1 MKNENLGYNADMFEQ
16 DAPATQSRAVDNG
29 LNFMAQDN
37 RDTLSAYAAKTFLWM
52 FLGLLSTFAVAFTF
66 YASGAV
72 SILFTAPMLPFVLAI
87 AEVVVVIA
95 LSARLQKMSVGA
107 ARGMFFLYAV
117 LNGITFASL
126 FAYYGVA
133 TLILVFGMTSLYFG
147 ALALYGWLTKR
158 DLTSLRPILVGGL
171 IFLLLF
177 GLLSMFLRFTAMD
190 TLMCF
195 VGLAIFMG
203 FTAYDTQKIKTYYNT
218 YGGNAEM
225 AGKTSII
232 CALQLYLDFINLF
245 LYLLRIF
252 ARNRD

>member
-1 MKNENLGYNADMFEQ
+1 MKNDNLGYNTDMFEQ
-16 DAPATQSRAVDNG
+16 DAPQTQSRAVDNG
-29 LNFMAQDN
+29 LNYMVQN
-37 RDTLSAYAAKTFLWM
+37 NNDTLSAYAAKTFLWM
-52 FLGLLSTFAVAFTF
+52 FLGLLSTFAVALTF
-66 YASGAV
+66 YLSGGFV
-72 SILFTAPMLPFVLAI
+72 ILYSAPMLPFVLAI

-117 LNGITFASL
+117 LNGLTFASL
-126 FAYYGVA
+126 FAYYGVT
-133 TLILVFGMTSLYFG
+133 TLIFVFGMTALYFG

-158 DLTSLRPILVGGL
+158 DLTSLRPILLGGL

-177 GLLSMFLRFTAMD
+177 GVLSMFLGFSGLD

-195 VGLAIFMG
+195 VGLAVFMG
-203 FTAYDTQKIKTYYNT
+203 FTAYDTQKIKMFYNV
-218 YGGNAEM
+218 YGGNSEM

-252 ARNRD
+252 ARSRD